1 MPISTAELPKK
12 HLDVLGMSMAYV
24 ELGDGDPIVFQHGNP
39 TSSYLWRN
47 IMPRLAGLGRCI
59 ALDLIGMGDS
69 EKLNAVGAENYRFS
83 DHQRYF
89 EAALEALR
97 IERRVTLV
105 GHDWGAALNFDWARR
120 HPANVLGIAYM
131 EALVCPLTW
140 DDWPEPIRELFQALR
155 SAAGDTMVLENNLFV
170 DRILPGSVLRNLTDE
185 EMTIY
190 RRPYLLAGEDR
201 RPTLS
206 WPRDI
211 PIDGEPADVVK
222 IVTEYAEW
230 MVSNDLPKLFIN
242 GDPGAILIGKP
253 REFCRSWQNQTEVT
267 VRGSHFLQED
277 SPEEISE
284 ALATWRET
292 LT

>member
-69 EKLNAVGAENYRFS
+69 EKLNAVGAGNYRFS

-105 GHDWGAALNFDWARR
+105 GHDWGSALNFDWARR

-140 DDWPEPIRELFQALR
+140 DDWPEAIRELFQALR

-230 MVSNDLPKLFIN
+230 MASNDLPKLFIN

-277 SPEEISE
+277 SPEEIAE
-284 ALATWRET
+284 ALASWRET

>member
-47 IMPRLAGLGRCI
+47 IMPRLAGQGRCI

-69 EKLNAVGAENYRFS
+69 EKLDAVGAGNYRFS

-105 GHDWGAALNFDWARR
+105 GHDWGAALSFDWARR
-120 HPANVLGIAYM
+120 YPANVLGIAYM

-140 DDWPEPIRELFQALR
+140 DDWPETIRELFKALR
-155 SAAGDTMVLENNLFV
+155 SGAGDTMVLENNLFV

-185 EMTIY
+185 EMTVY
-190 RRPYLLAGEDR
+190 RRPYLSAGEDR
-201 RPTLS
+201 RPTLN
-206 WPRDI
+206 WPRDL
-211 PIDGEPADVVK
+211 PIDGEPADVVE

-277 SPEEISE
+277 SPEEIAE
-284 ALATWRET
+284 TLASWRET